1 MNEKEE
7 LLKKI
12 ERLKTQNITKE
23 SYTVG
28 GLYLIFKE
36 LDVMM
41 HKLEKGGFQVDSN
54 AIEMRAYDSYY
65 CQKCDKVLKLNKTY
79 IAYADKDR
87 FVRCGCCHRLVN
99 VQAVDGD

>member
-65 CQKCDKVLKLNKTY
+65 CQKCDKVLKLNETY
-79 IAYADKDR
+79 VDDNR
-87 FVRCGCCHRLVN
+87 FVRCDCCHRLVN
-99 VQAVDGD
+99 VQAEDGD